1 MLGSGTVLD
10 TARLKYLLGERLG
23 VDSRSVHAFIIGEHG
38 DSEFVAWS
46 LTRIAGQSVEDYC
59 RLCGRCDSTLPEA
72 LRAQFDDG
80 VRSAAYAV
88 IEQKGATC
96 YAIALAVRR
105 ICQAVLRDEKSI
117 LTVSVPAGGRFGI
130 PDAALSLP
138 CVVGR
143 SGVER
148 VLEVGLSPEE
158 ERLLR
163 QSAEVIR
170 ENGRA

>member
-1 MLGSGTVLD
+1 MLD
-10 TARLKYLLGERLG
+10 TARLKALLSAHTG
-23 VDSRSVHAFIIGEHG
+23 VDARDVSAWVLGEHG
-38 DSEFVAWS
+38 DSEFVAGS

-117 LTVSVPAGGRFGI
+117 LTVSVPAGGRYGI